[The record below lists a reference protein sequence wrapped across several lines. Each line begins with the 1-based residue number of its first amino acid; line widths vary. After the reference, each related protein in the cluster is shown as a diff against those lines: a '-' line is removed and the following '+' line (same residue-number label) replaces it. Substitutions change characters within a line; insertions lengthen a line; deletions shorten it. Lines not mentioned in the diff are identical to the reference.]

1 MTPAEVDRA
10 MEMALRAWSSAVPL
24 NFVRVNAGEADI
36 MISFETGGTVVLPGF
51 CLLLQ
56 RKTISVLFLI
66 QCLIH
71 VTSTLLLR
79 AVKGRGRDRGKVT
92 TFI

>member
-1 MTPAEVDRA
+1 MLKGKRAASVLTEHPSTPPSMTPAEVGQSHGDGPEGLEQR
-10 MEMALRAWSSAVPL
+10 LVPL

-56 RKTISVLFLI
+56 RKNIS
-66 QCLIH
+66 
-71 VTSTLLLR
+71 STFSSYN
-79 AVKGRGRDRGKVT
+79 V
-92 TFI
+92 

>member
-24 NFVRVNAGEADI
+24 NFVRINAGEADI
-36 MISFETGGTVVLPGF
+36 MISLETGGTVVLPGF

-56 RKTISVLFLI
+56 RKNISVLFLI

-79 AVKGRGRDRGKVT
+79 TVKGRGQDNGKVM